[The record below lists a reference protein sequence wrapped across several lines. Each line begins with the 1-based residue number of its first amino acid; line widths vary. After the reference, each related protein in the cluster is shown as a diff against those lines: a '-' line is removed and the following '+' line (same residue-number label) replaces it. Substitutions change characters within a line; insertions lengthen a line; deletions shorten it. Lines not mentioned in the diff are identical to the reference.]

1 MLMGAVFLVH
11 AGAGDPDVL
20 LRVPRAARSSFT
32 CAKRPG
38 HPRLGAGAAKSGYLS
53 LPYKET

>member
-11 AGAGDPDVL
+11 AGLGGPDVL

-32 CAKRPG
+32 YAKRPDHPILG
-38 HPRLGAGAAKSGYLS
+38 HGAAKSGYLS